1 MDFKKTMDKAI
12 RMCDNKFKPGDLVK
26 YHNSIIKIISSNEDK
41 GTYSLVDVL
50 GGGSTLL
57 SQRIDNEGEKISK
70 IPKGIFTDQWGSKWE
85 ISGKNGEN
93 WSAKSLKTGEKKTFT
108 NSWLRTGGRVEWQ

>member
-1 MDFKKTMDKAI
+1 MNFKKTMDRAI
-12 RMCDNKFKPGDLVK
+12 RMCDNKFKPGDLVR
-26 YHNSIIKIISSNEDK
+26 YYNSIFMIITSNEDK
-41 GTYSLVDVL
+41 GTYSIVDVF

-57 SQRIDNEGEKISK
+57 SQRIDNEGKKISK

-85 ISGKNGEN
+85 ITEKNGEN
-93 WSAKSLKTGEKKTFT
+93 GSAKSLKSGEKKTFT